1 MELTMKHLLS
11 RYCTYISL
19 FIILSGCNDQHGTLA
34 LGTIERDQITLTATV
49 NEIITSQPIA
59 EGSTIKKGEVVAILQ
74 SQQQQTRVAKA
85 QAIQQQAQAYLLR
98 LTNGARPEDIA
109 AAEANVEQYQ
119 ANFTDKN
126 DDNQRIKQ
134 LFAKKVVST
143 AERDSAQTQRDIAQA
158 ELQTAI
164 NGLKKIVS
172 GERIEDIKQ
181 AQAALVAAITDV
193 TLQQQILQ
201 DYTIIATRN
210 GIVES
215 LPYHVGDRV
224 AVNATIAVITT
235 HTIPYA
241 RIYVPEP
248 YRVNIKAGNRL
259 IIHAD
264 GIEQSYQGTVRWIAT
279 TPSFTP
285 YYTLNGSDKARLV
298 YLAKVD
304 FPENGR
310 DLPAGVPVQVE
321 MPHER

>member
-1 MELTMKHLLS
+1 MELIMKCLFPH
-11 RYCTYISL
+11 YYIYISL
-19 FIILSGCNDQHGTLA
+19 LLVLSGCNDQRGALA
-34 LGTIERDQITLTATV
+34 LGTIERDQIALTATA
-49 NEIITSQPIA
+49 NEIITSQPMT
-59 EGSTIKKGEVVAILQ
+59 EGSTIKKGEVVVTLQ

-85 QAIQQQAQAYLLR
+85 QAVQQQAQAYLLR

-109 AAEANVEQYQ
+109 AAQAEVEQYQ

-126 DDNQRIKQ
+126 LDNQRIKQ
-134 LFAKKVVST
+134 LFAKKMVST
-143 AERDSAQTQRDIAQA
+143 AERDRAQTQRDIAQS

-193 TLQQQILQ
+193 TLQKQILQ
-201 DYTIIATRN
+201 DYTIVATRN

-224 AVNATIAVITT
+224 MTNTTVAVITT
-235 HTIPYA
+235 NTTPYA

-248 YRVNIKAGNRL
+248 YRVNIKAGSIL
-259 IIHAD
+259 TIHVD
-264 GIEQSYQGTVRWIAT
+264 GIQKPYQGTVRWIAT
-279 TPSFTP
+279 VPSFTP

-304 FPENGR
+304 FPDSGR
-310 DLPAGVPVQVE
+310 ELPAGVPVQVE

>member
-1 MELTMKHLLS
+1 MKYVLP
-11 RYCTYISL
+11 RYCIFIAL
-19 FIILSGCNDQHGTLA
+19 FGVVTGCNDQAATLA
-34 LGTIERDQITLTATV
+34 LGTIERDQIALTATA

-59 EGSTIKKGEVVAILQ
+59 EGSAIKKGQVVATLK
-74 SQQQQTRVAKA
+74 SRQQQTRVAKA
-85 QAIQQQAQAYLLR
+85 QAVKQQAQAYLQR

-109 AAEANVEQYQ
+109 AAQAQVEQYQ
-119 ANFTDKN
+119 ANFLDKSE
-126 DDNQRIKQ
+126 DNQRIQ
-134 LFAKKVVST
+134 RLFAKKVVST
-143 AERDSAQTQRDIAQA
+143 AERDRAQTQRDIAQA

-181 AQAALVAAITDV
+181 AQAALMVATNDV

-201 DYTIIATRN
+201 DYTIIATRD

-224 AVNATIAVITT
+224 TANATIAIITPFT
-235 HTIPYA
+235 TPYA

-248 YRVNIKAGNRL
+248 YRVNIQAGNTL
-259 IIHAD
+259 TIHVD
-264 GIEQSYQGTVRWIAT
+264 GIKQPFQGTVRWIAT
-279 TPSFTP
+279 MPSFTP